1 MLTAFGLTNTYHNMT
16 IRKNKSAPSPVLQ
29 VPQVPLVPQVSQV
42 PKAAQAAQAAQVS
55 QVSQVSQVA
64 FYVPQAPVYVA
75 DSPSYS
81 PTSPSYS
88 PTSPSYSP
96 TSPSYSPTS
105 PSYSPTSPSYSPNS
119 PVYKSG
125 SGSYTADASRS
136 YSPSYTLGSY
146 GGSKAQKQSSSR
158 SESAPTQAEYSRV
171 SYSMLDANMDAM
183 QKESDD
189 ADMAKGSGRK
199 RKQEY
204 RHLERLFKK
213 TKFEGLPSPKN
224 LVTVSGFLLDSLEAD
239 VENGEQKMEAL
250 RLKIDATKAAIDG
263 LRAFVSTYDS
273 D

>member
-1 MLTAFGLTNTYHNMT
+1 MLTAFGLTNTYQNMA
-16 IRKNKSAPSPVLQ
+16 IRTNKSAPSPVLQ

-96 TSPSYSPTS
+96 T
-105 PSYSPTSPSYSPNS
+105 S